1 MDDHYVVTQELKYLS
16 DEGLRRVGG
25 ALGLNHPHLKRM
37 KDLPADIVASW
48 LREDDNILEVSGSPT
63 WASLAKALEDVGH
76 TGVATRIREG
86 ESIVVWWLE
95 FMLSTYRAHCT

>member
-1 MDDHYVVTQELKYLS
+1 MDDHHAVTQELKDLN
-16 DEGLRRVGG
+16 DEDLRRVGG

-37 KDLPADIVASW
+37 KDLPADMVASW
-48 LREDDNILEVSGSPT
+48 LREDDNISQPPT

-76 TGVATRIREG
+76 RGVATRIREG